1 MTRKRKAL
9 IAAGLLVLA
18 GGVALGVLAH
28 VTLGVRPGWRP
39 SPMDPVLAIAARMT
53 EVEIRRLPHGP
64 GGYYAAKVTYYTGPS
79 SERKIEWGVADRTDG
94 VLSADADVLMRVVPG
109 LRFRSVLLLQSY
121 SHLYQLG
128 RLEPGEY
135 RFRFYVNGT
144 FVKEETF
151 EVAALSG

>member
-1 MTRKRKAL
+1 MTRKRKVL

-18 GGVALGVLAH
+18 GGVTLGVLAH

-39 SPMDPVLAIAARMT
+39 SPHDPVPAIDTLIT

-64 GGYYAAKVTYYTGPS
+64 GGCYAAKVTYYTGPS
-79 SERKIEWGVADRTDG
+79 SAMKIEWGVADRTDG
-94 VLSADADVLMRVVPG
+94 VLSADADALMRVEPG
-109 LRFRSVLLLQSY
+109 LRWQPVLRSY
-121 SHLYQLG
+121 SHLYRLG

-151 EVAALSG
+151 EVAASSG